1 MKYEIIIFDAD
12 ETLFDFNKSE
22 KEAFKN
28 TMLQFNINYDEDYHL
43 KIYKEIN
50 SKLWKE
56 IEAGAITQQQLKV
69 ERFKKLSSV
78 LNIDFDEI
86 ELANCYA
93 KNLAN
98 SSHLYD
104 ESLSLIES
112 LHKDYELILVTN
124 GLTEIQDKRIR
135 KSIIAK
141 YFKNIIISEE
151 VEVSKP
157 DPKIFEYAL
166 KDIQNLNKNKVLMV
180 GDSLTSDIQGGMNF
194 GIDTCW
200 FNPHKI
206 GNETNFKPTYEISD
220 IMELKDLLH

>member
-22 KEAFKN
+22 KEAFRN
-28 TMLQFNINYDEDYHL
+28 TMVEFDIEYNEDYHL

-50 SKLWKE
+50 SKFWKE
-56 IEAGAITQQQLKV
+56 IEAGSITQQQLKV
-69 ERFKKLSSV
+69 ERFKRLSAV
-78 LNIDFDEI
+78 LNINFDAI
-86 ELANCYA
+86 EFANCYA

-151 VEVSKP
+151 VQVSKP
-157 DPKIFEYAL
+157 DPRIFDFAL
-166 KDIQNLNKNKVLMV
+166 KDIKKLNKSKILIV
-180 GDSLTSDIQGGMNF
+180 GDSLTSDIQGGINF
-194 GIDTCW
+194 GINTCW
-200 FNPHKI
+200 FNPHNI
-206 GNETNFKPTYEISD
+206 RNETNFKPTYEIAN
-220 IMELKDLLH
+220 IMELQYIVK